1 MLSKLSLS
9 VTFAAA
15 GKCPFGYDTPSNDS
29 ASNPHPK
36 VRSSA
41 IYPSEIFTCPGNDS
55 GFGIPTTTSD
65 FDMAQYKV
73 IIAEVVT

>member
-9 VTFAAA
+9 FAVAAA

-41 IYPSEIFTCPGNDS
+41 AYPSEIFTCPGLTT

-65 FDMAQYKV
+65 FDMAKYKE